1 MQIIQSGIF
10 RMAGRGRAA
19 VRRNAVHLL
28 SFLIPF
34 SVMLGIFIYNGVF
47 PFGDWSFMH
56 SDMYHQYVPFLS
68 EMLHKIR
75 GGDSLAYSWNVGIG
89 SNFVALYAY
98 YMASPFNWLMLL
110 FPDAY
115 LIEFM
120 SYLVILKIGFCGF
133 TFSLYLSG
141 HFHSKSL
148 ALVPFS
154 VFYALSGFLAAYN
167 WNVMWLDCIFL
178 FPLIALGLE
187 LLVSCGRVRLYCISL
202 ALCILSNY
210 YISIMICI
218 FLVLYFLLLLFTC
231 RKSLSQIPRL
241 FLRFALFSGLA
252 GGMAA
257 VLLIP
262 ELAALQLTKFTRFDF
277 PEELKFYFTT
287 IDMLA
292 RHCINVAVET
302 GLDHWPNL
310 YCGVA
315 VFLLVPLYLA
325 NRRIALRQ
333 KAARFGLL
341 AFLLV
346 SFAANIPNFIWH
358 GMNYPDSLPCRQ
370 SFLYIFLLLTLCC
383 EALLRIREC
392 SLRAV
397 GFAFCLAL
405 GTVLLFEKLMEGD
418 EAYPV
423 GSFLLTAVFLCLYG
437 AFLYVI
443 RREETVP
450 KDVLEEMSSRRAS
463 GTGKRALFLSALL
476 LLVTAESAVNMYQTS
491 CSVTSR
497 SSYLK
502 DNGSYAALA
511 ERIREEDPDFFRF
524 EKTQRRTKNDG
535 TLIGFPTASLF
546 SSTANGHVEELYE
559 TLGMSHSKVFYCF
572 DGATPLTSSLLSV
585 RYLFSRSAGEDS
597 RLYELVGQE
606 GEIYLYRCRYTLPL
620 GFWTKTD
627 PDLVCPLEYGLEQEA
642 ANPIDRQNRMV
653 KALGIEGELFISA
666 GAGSNADSTVVSIE
680 EPGHYYAWVGN
691 SRVNT
696 LNMECGG
703 ESQTFEK
710 LKHRYICDLGWHD
723 PGETVSLSS
732 EDSGN
737 LELSVYRLDYQVLD
751 AAVSDLGSTA
761 MTVDSFDSTHIDG
774 HIRTEQS
781 GGLILSIPY
790 EPGWTVLVDGER
802 ITPALF
808 ADTFLHIPLDAGE
821 HTVQMSYR
829 PAGLTLGILVSL
841 FCLFAFLFLAFR
853 PSLQRR
859 SDPGTKGGL
868 L

>member
-1 MQIIQSGIF
+1 MQIVKAGISH
-10 RMAGRGRAA
+10 MVDHGRAYL
-19 VRRNAVHLL
+19 RRNAVYLL
-28 SFLIPF
+28 SFFIPF

-47 PFGDWSFMH
+47 PFDDWSFMH

-68 EMLHKIR
+68 EMLHKLR
-75 GGDSLAYSWNVGIG
+75 SGDSLFYSWNVGIG

-120 SYLVILKIGFCGF
+120 SYLVILKIGLCGF
-133 TFSLYLSG
+133 TFSWYLSR
-141 HFHSKSL
+141 HFHSESL
-148 ALVPFS
+148 ALVPFA
-154 VFYALSGFLAAYN
+154 VFYALSGYLAAYN

-187 LLVSCGRVRLYCISL
+187 RLVSEGKYKLYCISL

-210 YISIMICI
+210 YISIMVCI
-218 FLVLYFLLLLFTC
+218 FLVLYFALLLFTH
-231 RKSLSQIPRL
+231 RKTLGQVPLI

-262 ELAALQLTKFTRFDF
+262 ELAALKLTKFTQFRF

-325 NRRIALRQ
+325 NRKIPLRE

-341 AFLLV
+341 ALLLV

-383 EALLRIREC
+383 EALLRIQEC
-392 SLRAV
+392 SFQMI
-397 GFAFCLAL
+397 GSAFCLSL
-405 GTVLLFEKLMEGD
+405 GGVLLFEKLMEGQ
-418 EAYPV
+418 EAFPV
-423 GSFLLTAVFLCLYG
+423 ESFLLTAAFLCLYG
-437 AFLYVI
+437 AFLYLHRKGKSVFQ
-443 RREETVP
+443 ETA
-450 KDVLEEMSSRRAS
+450 SRQNQ
-463 GTGKRALFLSALL
+463 GKETRKKALLLSALL
-476 LLVTAESAVNMYQTS
+476 LLVTAESTVNMYQTS

-497 SSYLK
+497 SNYLK
-502 DNGSYAALA
+502 DNDSYAALA

-524 EKTQRRTKNDG
+524 EKKERRTKNDG
-535 TLIGFPTASLF
+535 TLIGYPTASLF

-585 RYLFSRSAGEDS
+585 RYLFSRSATEDS
-597 RLYELVGQE
+597 QLYELTGQD
-606 GEIYLYRCRYTLPL
+606 GEVYLYRCRYSLPL
-620 GFWTKTD
+620 GFWMETD
-627 PDLVCPLEYGLEQEA
+627 PVLGNALEHGMEQEA
-642 ANPIDRQNRMV
+642 ANPLDRQNHMAA
-653 KALGIEGELFISA
+653 ALGMEGSLFISA
-666 GAGSNADSTVVSIE
+666 GAGSDSTSTIISIE
-680 EPGHYYAWVGN
+680 NPGHYYAWVGN
-691 SRVNT
+691 TRVDT
-696 LNMECGG
+696 LKMESAG

-710 LKHRYICDLGWHD
+710 LKHHYICDLGWHD
-723 PGETVSLSS
+723 SGETISLHS
-732 EDSGN
+732 EDSNN

-751 AAVSDLGSTA
+751 AMISALGSVPMA
-761 MTVDSFDSTHIDG
+761 VDSFDSTRIDG
-774 HIRTEQS
+774 HIQTEQT
-781 GGLILSIPY
+781 GELILSMPY
-790 EPGWTVLVDGER
+790 EPGWTILVDGEK
-802 ITPALF
+802 IVPSLF
-808 ADTFLHIPLDAGE
+808 ADAFPRIPLGAGE
-821 HTVQMSYR
+821 HTIQMRYR
-829 PAGLTLGILVSL
+829 PAGLTAGILVSAISL
-841 FCLFAFLFLAFR
+841 SLFLCIVFR
-853 PSLQRR
+853 ALLRKRPNPDTQ
-859 SDPGTKGGL
+859 GGL